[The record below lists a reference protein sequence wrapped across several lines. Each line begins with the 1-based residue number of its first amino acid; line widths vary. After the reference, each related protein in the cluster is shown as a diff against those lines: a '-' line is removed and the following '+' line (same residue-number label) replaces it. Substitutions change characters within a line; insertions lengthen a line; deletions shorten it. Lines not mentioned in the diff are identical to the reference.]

1 MKLLAL
7 LILITAFIGCSS
19 PALAQKPGKFLSIGF
34 GFEAGKPLNTAGTVY
49 NFTGGMTVRVSL
61 HAGPGY
67 ATITGGGIIFVPW
80 QLSSQNLK
88 AAAQIPIKAGY
99 KYIFLRH
106 FFVMGEL
113 GYSLF
118 RYYTEGNDN
127 NLVTTRTG
135 GFTYAP
141 TVGVQLGIL
150 ELGLRYETIQ
160 LNTGNLSYLGL
171 RLGLNF

>member
-1 MKLLAL
+1 MRLLTL
-7 LILITAFIGCSS
+7 LIMIVAFFVCSGS
-19 PALAQKPGKFLSIGF
+19 AMAQKPGKFFSIGF
-34 GFEAGKPLNTAGTVY
+34 GFEAGKPLNSAASVY
-49 NFTGGMTVRVSL
+49 DFTGGLTVRISL
-61 HAGPGY
+61 HAGPGF
-67 ATITGGGIIFVPW
+67 ATITGGGIVFVPW
-80 QLSSQNLK
+80 EISEQNLK
-88 AAAQIPIKAGY
+88 AAVQIPIKGGY

-118 RYYTEGNDN
+118 RYYTEGTNN

-141 TVGVQLGIL
+141 SVGVQLGII

-160 LNTGNLSYLGL
+160 LNTGDLSYLGL
-171 RLGLNF
+171 RLGFNF